1 VVQVSNGKI
10 GEEEDRNLS
19 GEKQL
24 DLSMGICEFTS
35 SDRANFSIQTFL
47 ESDEQAKLLAGS
59 NIHERVRIQTRTG
72 TVVADQGDVA
82 RVLEAA
88 AGLH

>member
-1 VVQVSNGKI
+1 
-10 GEEEDRNLS
+10 
-19 GEKQL
+19 
-24 DLSMGICEFTS
+24 MGTCEFLPL
-35 SDRANFSIQTFL
+35 DFANFSVQTFL
-47 ESDEQAKLLAGS
+47 ESEEQTKLLAGS
-59 NIHERVRIQTRTG
+59 NIHERVRVQTKSG